1 MKIKKWLSKWE
12 QEIRM
17 VSFFLGLLLFISTL
31 NENIKLLSNN
41 FTLQIGFIG
50 IFFMYISFMGKTCS
64 IYGGDSP

>member
-1 MKIKKWLSKWE
+1 MKIKKWISKWE

-17 VSFFLGLLLFISTL
+17 VSFFLGLLLFVFTL
-31 NENIKLLSNN
+31 TENVKLLSNN

-50 IFFMYISFMGKTCS
+50 IFFMYISFMRKTCS